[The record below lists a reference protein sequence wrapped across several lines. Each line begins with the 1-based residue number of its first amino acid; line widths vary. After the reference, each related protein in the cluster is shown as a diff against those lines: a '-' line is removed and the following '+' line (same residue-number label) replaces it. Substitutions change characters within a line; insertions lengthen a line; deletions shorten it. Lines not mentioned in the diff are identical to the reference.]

1 MPEPHQ
7 SNRETCGSELAR
19 ESGVSDNINVDCY
32 AVFASKLAPTGVSFD
47 WRVSGTGALKK
58 VLQMLTVYHL

>member
-7 SNRETCGSELAR
+7 SSRETCGSELAR
-19 ESGVSDNINVDCY
+19 ESGMSDNINVDCY
-32 AVFASKLAPTGVSFD
+32 AVFASKLAPTGGSFD
-47 WRVSGTGALKK
+47 WRGSGTGALKK